1 MQSNLLWSAIV
12 LVSAAIMVL
21 GSMSLDAR
29 REAQMER
36 DAAHMARR

>member
-1 MQSNLLWSAIV
+1 MNNLLWAFVVIAASAV
-12 LVSAAIMVL
+12 MVL
-21 GSMSLDAR
+21 GSQSLDDR

>member
-1 MQSNLLWSAIV
+1 MNNLLWVSVVIAASAV
-12 LVSAAIMVL
+12 MVL
-21 GSMSLDAR
+21 GSQSLDDR